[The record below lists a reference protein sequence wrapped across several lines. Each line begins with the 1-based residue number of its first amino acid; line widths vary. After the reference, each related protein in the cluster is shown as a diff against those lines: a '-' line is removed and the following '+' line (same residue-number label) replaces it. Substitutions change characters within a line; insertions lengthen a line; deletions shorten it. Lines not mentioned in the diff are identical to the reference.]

1 MLYGTLTQIN
11 QSLIRINQEGEDMPG
26 AKVNKNKE
34 IKTFNMRM
42 PKDTWLFLKKT
53 AIDQEISMTDII
65 VRCVQKYEKRF
76 KEKLT
81 SRDTYVE

>member
-1 MLYGTLTQIN
+1 
-11 QSLIRINQEGEDMPG
+11 MPD

-53 AIDQEISMTDII
+53 AIDQELSMTDII
-65 VRCVQKYEKRF
+65 VRCVQKYERKF
-76 KEKLT
+76 KERLT
-81 SRDTYVE
+81 ACDTLV